1 MCSVIQMVPEEVS
14 LYWQVHIRTLVK
26 VVKMS
31 ASGKLIKMEMD
42 YSETVDK
49 RLPEY
54 QEIAQ
59 VIIMSFYQFICK
71 VALLCKK
78 QLNALLSSYLCVYTW
93 LTGERNF

>member
-1 MCSVIQMVPEEVS
+1 M
-14 LYWQVHIRTLVK
+14 
-26 VVKMS
+26 VKMS

-59 VIIMSFYQFICK
+59 VIMHMSFYLLE
-71 VALLCKK
+71 LLCI
-78 QLNALLSSYLCVYTW
+78 
-93 LTGERNF
+93 

>member
-1 MCSVIQMVPEEVS
+1 
-14 LYWQVHIRTLVK
+14 
-26 VVKMS
+26 MS

-59 VIIMSFYQFICK
+59 VIMHMSFHLLEHIVFELIPTAYFGHELSFK
-71 VALLCKK
+71 VIK
-78 QLNALLSSYLCVYTW
+78 YL
-93 LTGERNF
+93 